1 MSVSPS
7 LERVPAH
14 VHETAPEPRRP
25 SPVRRVDALTSLRF
39 FAALYVVLFHVHHDV
54 RIAGGPGGLGELA
67 RRLLDRGYVAVSFF
81 FVLSGFIL
89 AHSYAQRA
97 PLRARP
103 FYVARFARIYPV
115 YALGLL
121 LAAPIFLMRV
131 RHSGD
136 YALGSLELVLG
147 LTLTQA
153 FVPSLWY
160 AVNIPGWS
168 LSAES
173 FFYVLFP
180 RLFDRL
186 ASLVRT
192 PARAAMTLAACW
204 LAALLPW
211 LVVEYVVGVPLGARD
226 ASLLANF
233 VRYCPL
239 FSVFEFAFGVTLGL
253 AYGRDFLPLAW
264 VRRLLPLWIGL
275 IIALLSI
282 EDVPHMALH
291 DGLLAPIFGCLL
303 LAFAADDRRS
313 RLLGAPVLVTLGEAS
328 YALYITHQPLWVYT
342 KIVAERG
349 FATPNWWLVAALY
362 VALAIAVS
370 VLVQRVVEVPARRL
384 FVRVLAKADPGPV
397 SMPRKTQG
405 AADSTV
411 TD

>member
-1 MSVSPS
+1 MSVSP
-7 LERVPAH
+7 PAPG
-14 VHETAPEPRRP
+14 TP
-25 SPVRRVDALTSLRF
+25 SATRRVDALTSLRF

-54 RIAGGPGGLGELA
+54 QVPGGPGGLGELA

-89 AHSYAQRA
+89 AHSYARRA
-97 PLRARP
+97 PIEARP

-121 LAAPIFLMRV
+121 LAAPLFLV
-131 RHSGD
+131 RIRHGGSYG
-136 YALGSLELVLG
+136 LGSLEVVLA

-173 FFYVLFP
+173 FFYALFP

-186 ASLVRT
+186 AALVRT
-192 PARAAMTLAACW
+192 PGHAAATLAGCW
-204 LAALLPW
+204 LGALLPW
-211 LVVEYVVGVPLGARD
+211 LVVEYGLGIPLGARD
-226 ASLLANF
+226 ASLVANF

-239 FSVFEFAFGVTLGL
+239 FSLFEFAFGVTLGI
-253 AYGRDFLPLAW
+253 AYAQGFLPLAW
-264 VRRLLPLWIGL
+264 IRRLLPLWLGL
-275 IIALLSI
+275 LVALLSL
-282 EDVPHMALH
+282 EEVPHMALH
-291 DGLLAPIFGCLL
+291 DGVLAPIFGCLL
-303 LAFAADDRRS
+303 LAFADGRPS
-313 RLLGAPVLVTLGEAS
+313 RVLDAPGLVTLGEAS

-342 KIVAERG
+342 KVAAERS

-370 VLVQRVVEVPARRL
+370 VLVQRVVEVRARTFL
-384 FVRVLAKADPGPV
+384 VRVLARA
-397 SMPRKTQG
+397 PRRTQG
-405 AADSTV
+405 TADNTV